1 MNPIDLPFR
10 LLISLII
17 GAVIGLER
25 ETYHLPT
32 KNRLSSVGL
41 RTFSLISTL
50 GTLAGIMYAQNL
62 PLFIFVSAVFGLLVI
77 AYYVLQSSITKD
89 VGITT
94 EIGMLFTYVIG
105 IFIGTQI
112 LPMQLILAI
121 VIVLVLVLSRKEEIR
136 GIIVGI
142 NREEFH
148 AFVSYALIALVILP
162 FLPNTPFT
170 IQNIPGVLPFL
181 KSYGIDLHQFAS
193 MEILNPFRLWFI
205 VALITGIDMAGYTLE
220 RIIGKKHGRLVASLI
235 GGFISSTSTTQSL
248 ALESKRGKG
257 INRLLA
263 SAIFANLTS
272 FLQVFILI
280 APLNGTFLVQ
290 STPTLMCMILAALGL
305 GFFFFT
311 RSEES
316 KEKEP
321 KKRKPILESEIFA
334 LTPALRFALIFV
346 TIRLISKIALFAFGN
361 TGLYITSVLASFTG
375 LDAVLINV
383 AEFAGKTISYQT
395 AIITLI
401 LVNATNLLSKA
412 FFSYLQGSRIF
423 AIRFLLSMLV
433 IIAASMI
440 GLLFV

>member
-1 MNPIDLPFR
+1 MNPLDLPFR

-25 ETYHLPT
+25 ETHHLPV
-32 KNRLSSVGL
+32 KNKQSSVGL

-50 GTLAGIMYAQNL
+50 GTLAGILYMSNL
-62 PLFIFVSAVFGLLVI
+62 PLFIFVSTVFGSLVI
-77 AYYVLQSSITKD
+77 AYYVLQSATTKD

-94 EIGMLFTYVIG
+94 EIGMIFTYIVGLLIG
-105 IFIGTQI
+105 AHI
-112 LPMQLILAI
+112 LPIQLILAI
-121 VIVLVLVLSRKEEIR
+121 VIVLILVLSRKEEIQS
-136 GIIVGI
+136 IIVGI
-142 NREEFH
+142 DREEFH
-148 AFVSYALIALVILP
+148 AFVSYALIALVVLP
-162 FLPNTPFT
+162 FLPNTPFSL
-170 IQNIPGVLPFL
+170 QNIPGAIAFL
-181 KSYGIDLHQFAS
+181 KSYGINLNQFAS

-205 VALITGIDMAGYTLE
+205 VALITGIDMAGYVLE

-248 ALESKRGKG
+248 ALESKEGKG

-280 APLNGTFLVQ
+280 APLNSTFLVR
-290 STPTLMCMILAALGL
+290 STPTLVGMILAALGL

-311 RSEES
+311 RSEERHEKKL
-316 KEKEP
+316 KEK
-321 KKRKPILESEIFA
+321 RHISESEIFA

-346 TIRLISKIALFAFGN
+346 TIRLLSKIALFAFGS

-383 AEFAGKTISYQT
+383 AELAGKTISYQT
-395 AIITLI
+395 AVITLI
-401 LVNATNLLSKA
+401 LVNATNLLSKS
-412 FFSYLQGSRIF
+412 FFSYLQGSRVF
-423 AIRFLLSMLV
+423 ATRFLLSMFV